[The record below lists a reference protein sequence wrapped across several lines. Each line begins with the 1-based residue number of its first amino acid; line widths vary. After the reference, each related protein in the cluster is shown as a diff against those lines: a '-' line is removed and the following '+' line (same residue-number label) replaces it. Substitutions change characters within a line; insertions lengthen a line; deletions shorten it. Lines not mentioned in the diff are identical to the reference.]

1 MSRIVPPA
9 FSEVEDV
16 PMRPP
21 RPGTGLSMEA
31 IEVLAPEGEVEE
43 SGWTVRSGSGS
54 GSIGAGAGAGVAVV
68 LDRLSAF

>member
-31 IEVLAPEGEVEE
+31 MEALAPEGEVGE

-54 GSIGAGAGAGVAVV
+54 GSVGAGAGVAVV

>member
-1 MSRIVPPA
+1 MSRIVPPVS
-9 FSEVEDV
+9 SEAEDV

-31 IEVLAPEGEVEE
+31 MEVLAPEGEVGE

-54 GSIGAGAGAGVAVV
+54 GSVATGAGAGVAVV